1 MYALY
6 AIFFFYR
13 VLLRSILLVLS
24 IVFVSS
30 CANPEGQSPLYR
42 NFSPQ
47 REQLVPAD
55 TTFTQTW
62 NMTPGLLRG
71 QLENWARNAGFT
83 LVWKIPRDYY
93 LQSPVQFFG
102 TFQAALTSL
111 LTGMQQRGN
120 ALRAIIYKGNN
131 VVLVTEE

>member
-1 MYALY
+1 
-6 AIFFFYR
+6 
-13 VLLRSILLVLS
+13 
-24 IVFVSS
+24 
-30 CANPEGQSPLYR
+30 
-42 NFSPQ
+42 
-47 REQLVPAD
+47 
-55 TTFTQTW
+55 
-62 NMTPGLLRG
+62 MTPGLLRG